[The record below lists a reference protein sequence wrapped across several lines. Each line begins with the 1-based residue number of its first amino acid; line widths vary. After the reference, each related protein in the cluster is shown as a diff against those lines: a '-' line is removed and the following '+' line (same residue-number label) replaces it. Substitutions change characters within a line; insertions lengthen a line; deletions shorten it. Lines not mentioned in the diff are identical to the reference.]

1 MYLALIF
8 RFNFITMKNQKNK
21 LMKNLRRFSLNKFNL
36 KSSLFILSF
45 LIGVGILSS
54 CKDYLDKEPTFL
66 VKENYFK
73 TANDAK
79 TALAGV
85 YDMLGRQETF
95 AGHNVQ
101 TFSMSDEGF
110 LARAGTTAGV
120 GVYNFDAA
128 NNDVNNLWTFL
139 YTGIERS
146 NILLERI
153 DGIEM
158 DAIEKAAIKGEAKF
172 LRAFYYF
179 NLANDFGDV
188 PLKIV
193 PTPSVS
199 SVDIPRTPQKE
210 IYNFVVK
217 EMEEAEVMVKTA
229 TQIGFGGRVSKS
241 AVRGILA
248 KVNLKMAG
256 APLNDASRYAEALKW
271 TRKIVFPESGP
282 VEHGLNPSFRQIFT
296 NLAADRYDIKECIWE
311 IECFGNNLGN
321 SEGGR
326 IGNTVG
332 LGNNDDDKGYC
343 YAFSNATAKLYNS
356 FEATD
361 SRRDWTIAPF
371 RYVYNTVNGRPTI
384 RDSTLW
390 NANQLYE
397 RNAAKWRRSYEVV
410 NPRNKNFTPIN
421 FPMLRYADVLL
432 MLAEAENKVNGN
444 TSIAINALKQVR
456 DRAGASNVSA
466 LATSPDALDEL
477 IRRERYLELAFEAN
491 RKFDLIR
498 WGIFVSTMNQLGS
511 DIQATAPNNFKYG
524 SAAGRN
530 ISVRNN
536 LLPIPIRETS
546 LNKAATQNL
555 GW

>member
-1 MYLALIF
+1 MFLALTF
-8 RFNFITMKNQKNK
+8 RFNYITMIDQKEKLTKNF
-21 LMKNLRRFSLNKFNL
+21 RRFSLNNFKKLLYTVVFL
-36 KSSLFILSF
+36 LTSGLFAGCEDF
-45 LIGVGILSS
+45 LV
-54 CKDYLDKEPTFL
+54 KEPTFL
-66 VKENYFK
+66 AKENYFK
-73 TANDAK
+73 TANDAN
-79 TALAGV
+79 TALSGV

-120 GVYNFDAA
+120 AVYNFDAA

-477 IRRERYLELAFEAN
+477 IRRERFLELAFEAN

-511 DIQATAPNNFKYG
+511 DIQATAPSAFRYG

-530 ISVRNN
+530 VAVRNN
-536 LLPIPIRETS
+536 ILPIPIRETS